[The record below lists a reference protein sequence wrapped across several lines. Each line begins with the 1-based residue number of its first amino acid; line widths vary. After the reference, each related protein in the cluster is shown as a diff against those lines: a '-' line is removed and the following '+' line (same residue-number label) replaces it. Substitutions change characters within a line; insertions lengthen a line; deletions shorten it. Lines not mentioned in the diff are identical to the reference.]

1 MSTQEAP
8 LEPVAPAVDAPPLPV
23 ALGDF
28 LLACLVEGKALAVRL
43 APEEGGHKIVFE
55 GGTSPALVSV
65 SWEIGDALAV
75 RLALLAGI
83 DVVASGSRLGRA
95 WVRHQGRRAEVL
107 VVLTTSQQGLALE
120 LRRVVDESLR
130 PPRRPGAPGVPGAG
144 ALDFRRIDAYRLYE
158 ELGRGGT
165 GVVYCAEHQALEK
178 LVALK
183 ILHPEIG
190 AAPETAAMLLR
201 EGRAASRVRHPGI
214 VDVTDFGTA
223 EDGRM
228 FLVMELVTWPT
239 MQATIARGPITP
251 ERAVIITRNLL
262 AALEA
267 AHTEGLVHRDLKP
280 SNVFIGPDDRIKLT
294 DFGSAVALAGRP
306 PLDGGGHTIPFWGT
320 AEYMAPEHYTGSFDR
335 RSDVYAVGC
344 ILHFLLT
351 RRVPFSAPA
360 AVEVAKMHARAPVPP
375 LVLPDGAAAP
385 PLLEAVVRRAL
396 AKSPKDRYQ
405 TAVEMARDLER
416 VSVGLS
422 RRGWQRWLPL

>member
-1 MSTQEAP
+1 MSSPDASLQPEAP
-8 LEPVAPAVDAPPLPV
+8 VADGPPLPV
-23 ALGDF
+23 ALADF
-28 LLACLVEGKALAVRL
+28 LLACLVEGKAMAIRL

-55 GGTSPALVSV
+55 GGSTPALVSV
-65 SWEIGDALAV
+65 SWEIGDAVAV

-95 WVRHQGRRAEVL
+95 AVRHQGRRAEVL

-130 PPRRPGAPGVPGAG
+130 PPRTTGAPGAG
-144 ALDFRRIDAYRLYE
+144 KLEFRRIDAYRLYE

-251 ERAVIITRNLL
+251 DRAVVITRNLL

-306 PLDGGGHTIPFWGT
+306 PLDGGGHVVPFWGT

-351 RRVPFSAPA
+351 RRVPFSAPT
-360 AVEVAKMHARAPVPP
+360 AVEVAKLHARAPLPP
-375 LVLPDGAAAP
+375 LVLPDGEAAP
-385 PLLEAVVRRAL
+385 PLLEAVVKRAL

-405 TAVEMARDLER
+405 TAIEMARELER